1 MNQPAKTP
9 AKDAPKTEAPAASAQ
24 VFPFPAFDFSKFEM
38 PKFDA
43 SAFDL
48 SKLEVPAS
56 LRQAADQAVSQ
67 FKDGYAKLRAAAEE
81 ASDLFEDTYATA
93 SAGAKEFNL
102 KALESARVNANAGF
116 DHVRDLLGAKTLS
129 EVIELQS
136 AYLRKQFD
144 TLQAQAKELTAIA
157 QKTATDTAE
166 PVKGKVEQA
175 FKSVSK

>member
-1 MNQPAKTP
+1 MSQAAKTP
-9 AKDAPKTEAPAASAQ
+9 SKETPNTAATAQ

-48 SKLEVPAS
+48 SKLEVPAA
-56 LRQAADQAVSQ
+56 LRQAAEQTVAQ

-93 SAGAKEFNL
+93 TAGAKEFNL
-102 KALESARVNANAGF
+102 KALEAARVNTNAGF
-116 DHVRDLLGAKTLS
+116 DHLRDLLGAKTLS

-144 TLQAQAKELTAIA
+144 TLQAQAKDLAAIA
-157 QKTATDTAE
+157 QKATTDTVE

-175 FKSVSK
+175 FKTVAK